1 MSRRVVVTG
10 VGPVTSIG
18 VGAGEFLEGQHAGR
32 SGVTLITSFDTSR
45 VKVKFGGEVRFD
57 LAGQFDRKEVRR
69 LDRFSQ
75 FALLG
80 TKLALE
86 DAGLAESE
94 VAGEHTGVIIG
105 SGIGGMIT
113 WQEQSRI
120 WVEKGEDRLS
130 PWFVPMMMEN
140 AASANVS
147 MRYGVRGPSFSV
159 VSACSTGSGNI
170 GEAYRVLQRGEA
182 GIMIAGGAEATIT
195 AMCIGAFDNMGAL
208 SRRNEDPARAS
219 RPFTKSRDGFVMGEG
234 SGILI
239 LEEYD
244 RARQRGAR
252 IYAEI
257 VGYSTM
263 SDAHH
268 ITAPTPG
275 GTGLKRAM
283 ERALAEGG
291 IPADKVGYI
300 NAHGTSTPLNDL
312 SETRAIQAVFG
323 ENTRVPVSG
332 TKSMIGHLFGGAGAT
347 GAIATVQAI
356 HHGVLPP
363 TINHDDPDPELTLDY
378 IPNEARES
386 KIDFAL
392 SNIAAFGGHNTVLA
406 YRRV

>member
-1 MSRRVVVTG
+1 VVVTG
-10 VGPVTSIG
+10 LGPVTSIG
-18 VGAGEFLEGQHAGR
+18 VGAQAFLESQHAAR
-32 SGVTLITSFDTSR
+32 SGVGPITHFDTSR
-45 VKVKFGGEVRFD
+45 VKVKFAGEVRFD
-57 LAGQFDRKEVRR
+57 VPGQFDRKEARR

-80 TKLALE
+80 SKLALE
-86 DAGLAESE
+86 DAGLNGSE
-94 VAGEHTGVIIG
+94 IAGERTGVIIG

-130 PWFVPMMMEN
+130 PFFVPMMMEN
-140 AASANVS
+140 AAAANVS
-147 MRYGVRGPSFSV
+147 MRYGLIGPSFSV

-170 GEAYRVLQRGEA
+170 GEAYRVIQRGEA
-182 GIMIAGGAEATIT
+182 DVMLTGGAEATIT

-208 SRRNEDPARAS
+208 SRRNDAPEKAS

-239 LEEYD
+239 LEEYE
-244 RARQRGAR
+244 RASRRGAR

-257 VGYSTM
+257 IGYSTM

-268 ITAPTPG
+268 ITAPAPG

-283 ERALAEGG
+283 ERAMAEGG
-291 IPADKVGYI
+291 IPADKVGYV
-300 NAHGTSTPLNDL
+300 NAHGTSTQLNDL

-323 ENTRVPVSG
+323 ADTRVPVSS

-347 GAIATVQAI
+347 GAIATIQALY
-356 HHGVLPP
+356 HGVLPP

-378 IPNEARES
+378 VPNEAREAR
-386 KIDFAL
+386 IDFAL